1 MRLAPVPIFYRHDI
15 ARAMQCAR
23 LSSLVT
29 HQGEEAAEC
38 CRLLAYII
46 CTALN
51 HPNPQERNAE
61 GKLVLLENICADA
74 RSAKNAALSA
84 TNISNNNSSSGMSEE
99 SKAVK
104 KGGEEKEGG
113 GGDAKTE
120 KGNDKKEEKDENSK
134 GEKSPSKA
142 EVSKSTAAAAGFYS
156 PLYSVQC
163 LACSEQEREYGADGK
178 LSQISGGGKPVPDRD
193 WNWRQK
199 DYQYSVKR
207 ATQQPGYIGSYAMDG
222 EWY

>member
-15 ARAMQCAR
+15 VQAMQCAR

-61 GKLVLLENICADA
+61 GKLVLLENLCADA
-74 RSAKNAALSA
+74 RAAKSAALVA
-84 TNISNNNSSSGMSEE
+84 TNVNSNNSGSSMNEE
-99 SKAVK
+99 RRAVK
-104 KGGEEKEGG
+104 EGGEETKGG
-113 GGDAKTE
+113 GGDEKTE
-120 KGNDKKEEKDENSK
+120 KGSNKKEKEDNNAC
-134 GEKSPSKA
+134 GKSPSTA
-142 EVSKSTAAAAGFYS
+142 EVSKNTAAAAGFYS

-163 LACSEQEREYGADGK
+163 LACSEQEREYGADGR

-199 DYQYSVKR
+199 DYQYSAKR